1 MKVALNLSGLSR
13 TLSYS
18 WLFIDKYIATPLKAD
33 IFLHTW
39 DIDHNSSR
47 GVSTG
52 STTLDPKFNASSVF
66 SETSKEGYILDE
78 LAPTSYIIEPFE
90 NFELKEEAHSTFA
103 MYYGI
108 QQANLLRKQHEK
120 QKGISYDLVVRAR
133 LDSFFENTIPD
144 KEIQEALAK
153 DILFVGCNCSEQ
165 RYNKK
170 PDAYLETTD
179 VFAFSKSSIMDIYCD
194 TFNLYNDGK
203 NRDLLGE
210 RGLHRQVTNHN
221 IQTKW
226 SNIRLK
232 LPTIWTSGEVAVSSF
247 FD

>member
-39 DIDHNSSR
+39 DIDHSSSH
-47 GVSTG
+47 GLSKG
-52 STTLDPKFNASSVF
+52 STTLDPKFNAPSVF

-78 LAPTSYIIEPFE
+78 LAPISYIIEPFE
-90 NFELKEEAHSTFA
+90 NFALKEENHSTFA
-103 MYYGI
+103 MYYGV

-144 KEIQEALAK
+144 KEIQEAL
-153 DILFVGCNCSEQ
+153 DQDTLFVGCNCSEKN
-165 RYNKK
+165 YIHT
-170 PDAYLETTD
+170 ETTD
-179 VFAFSKSSIMDIYCD
+179 VFAFAKGPIMDIYSD

-210 RGLHRQVTNHN
+210 RGLHRQLTNHN

-226 SNIRLK
+226 SNMRMK
-232 LPTIWTSGEVAVSSF
+232 LPTVWTSTEIAASGF
-247 FD
+247 FN